1 MSEINFLPWREEAKA
16 RRLKNLVV
24 AAVGLWIVAGL
35 IVFGAYNY
43 FEDLKRNHNARNSFL
58 RAEIQSLDEEIK
70 EIDQLR
76 QQRDKLIS
84 RMQVIQNLQSDR
96 TELVNILSDMVR
108 NVPEGVYLTKLQLQE
123 SKVTLSGRAES
134 NGRVS
139 SFMRALE
146 DSSWYHNPTL
156 KIIRAVGGDA
166 PSEFSLQIAK
176 AGSVK
181 KPDS

>member
-1 MSEINFLPWREEAKA
+1 MSEINLLPWREEAKA

-96 TELVNILSDMVR
+96 TELVNILSD
-108 NVPEGVYLTKLQLQE
+108 
-123 SKVTLSGRAES
+123 
-134 NGRVS
+134 
-139 SFMRALE
+139 
-146 DSSWYHNPTL
+146 YHPIN
-156 KIIRAVGGDA
+156 R
-166 PSEFSLQIAK
+166 FC
-176 AGSVK
+176 
-181 KPDS
+181 PDY

>member
-1 MSEINFLPWREEAKA
+1 MSEINLLPWREEVKA
-16 RRLKNLVV
+16 RRLKNLVTGAIGV
-24 AAVGLWIVAGL
+24 WVVAGM
-35 IVFGAYNY
+35 IVFGAYTH
-43 FEDLKRNHNARNSFL
+43 FEDIKRNHNARNSFL
-58 RAEIQSLDEEIK
+58 RAEIQALEEEIK
-70 EIDQLR
+70 EINQLR
-76 QQRDKLIS
+76 TQRDQLIS
-84 RMQVIQNLQSDR
+84 RMQVIQNLQSNR

-146 DSSWYHNPTL
+146 DSSWYHDPTL
-156 KIIRAVGGDA
+156 KLIRAVDGDA

-176 AGSVK
+176 AGSLK
-181 KPDS
+181 KPNS